1 MAADASE
8 PDRVAVLHE
17 DVAAV
22 SVFVFRYVV
31 VGFLRAACAALAAVP
46 MIRKINN
53 TRKEYARKKKKPAPS
68 ELHPRLVQILK
79 SFPPSTTSLSGISVD

>member
-46 MIRKINN
+46 EERPDERRDQAEVGA
-53 TRKEYARKKKKPAPS
+53 THVVLAEAAPAY
-68 ELHPRLVQILK
+68 
-79 SFPPSTTSLSGISVD
+79 TTPHGNV